1 MITRPYHPYSNR
13 NSKNNRFVILIY
25 IVSVLNITFSVF
37 WEGFGYLDEF
47 LVLILGGYAICNTS
61 LMRLKEFRI
70 VLGFMAFYLIYS
82 LFWGA
87 NISQAVVLD
96 FFVFLKPFICF
107 YTLYNLKATW
117 SARFRELMKRLFLV
131 MGIYC
136 WCIAPFIDTIYSN
149 TAGYYPVCTL
159 SAISYLYFSRQ
170 EKRDWRIALIL
181 LLPGVLS
188 LRSKFFTALICFIYL
203 SFFLKDKKLT
213 LSVRSFIIIC
223 LLAAVSLYVSF
234 EKFSGY
240 FITGVDNG
248 LARGILYHTSFQ
260 IFGDF
265 FPFGSGFGSFA
276 SEAAARYY
284 SPIYYKYGID
294 TTFGLSPENYAT
306 SNNFL
311 TDTFYPTLA
320 EFGVFGLGLY
330 LWFWVKQ
337 WNTANRVFNSNYR
350 ITLFLIF
357 FMTIQNIADATF
369 TSSMGVPIMMLLG
382 MTYSDTSYKKTT

>member
-1 MITRPYHPYSNR
+1 MPISPISKR
-13 NSKNNRFVILIY
+13 NSRDNRFVILIY
-25 IVSVLNITFSVF
+25 VVSVLNITFSVF
-37 WEGFGYLDEF
+37 WEGLGYLDEF

-70 VLGFMAFYLIYS
+70 VLGIMAFYLIYS

-87 NISQAVVLD
+87 NISQAVVVD
-96 FFVFLKPFICF
+96 FFIFLKPFICF
-107 YTLYNLKATW
+107 YALYNLKPTW
-117 SARFRELMKRLFLV
+117 SIRFREKMKRLFLTL
-131 MGIYC
+131 GIYC

-149 TAGYYPVCTL
+149 TAGYYPACTL
-159 SAISYLYFSRQ
+159 SAISYLYFSKQ
-170 EKRDWRIALIL
+170 EKRNWCIALIL
-181 LLPGVLS
+181 LIPGVLS
-188 LRSKFFTALICFIYL
+188 LRSKFLTALICFIYL
-203 SFFLKDKKLT
+203 GFFLKDKKLT
-213 LSVRSFIIIC
+213 MSVKSFIIIC
-223 LLAAVSLYVSF
+223 LLAVVSLYVSF
-234 EKFSGY
+234 EKFSAY

-248 LARGILYHTSFQ
+248 LARGILYNTSFQ

-294 TTFGLSPENYAT
+294 TIFGLSPEDYAT

-311 TDTFYPTLA
+311 SDTFYPVLA
-320 EFGVFGLGLY
+320 EFGVLGLGLY

-337 WNTANRVFNSNYR
+337 WNRANRIFNSNYR

-357 FMTIQNIADATF
+357 FMAIQNIADATF

-382 MTYSDTSYKKTT
+382 MTYSDTDYKKTIST

>member
-1 MITRPYHPYSNR
+1 MPISPISKR
-13 NSKNNRFVILIY
+13 NSRNNRFVILIY
-25 IVSVLNITFSVF
+25 VVSVLNITFSVF
-37 WEGFGYLDEF
+37 WEGLGYLDEF

-70 VLGFMAFYLIYS
+70 VLGIMAFYLIYS

-87 NISQAVVLD
+87 NISQAVVVD
-96 FFVFLKPFICF
+96 FFIFLKPFICF
-107 YTLYNLKATW
+107 YALYNLKPTW
-117 SARFRELMKRLFLV
+117 SIRFRKKMKRLFLTL
-131 MGIYC
+131 GIYC

-149 TAGYYPVCTL
+149 TAGYYPACTL
-159 SAISYLYFSRQ
+159 SAISYLYFSKQ
-170 EKRDWRIALIL
+170 EKRNWCIALIL
-181 LLPGVLS
+181 LIPGVLS
-188 LRSKFFTALICFIYL
+188 LRSKFLTALICFIYL
-203 SFFLKDKKLT
+203 GFFLKDKKLT
-213 LSVRSFIIIC
+213 MSVKSFIIIC
-223 LLAAVSLYVSF
+223 LLAVVSLYVSF
-234 EKFSGY
+234 EKFSAY

-294 TTFGLSPENYAT
+294 TIFGLSPEDYAT

-311 TDTFYPTLA
+311 SDTFYPVLA
-320 EFGVFGLGLY
+320 EFGVLGLGLY

-337 WNTANRVFNSNYR
+337 WNRANRIFNSNYR

-357 FMTIQNIADATF
+357 FMAIQNIADATF

-382 MTYSDTSYKKTT
+382 MTYSDTDYKKTIST